1 MSSSILTNAS
11 ALTALQ
17 ALNATQKNMQTTE
30 NQIST
35 GKKISTAADNAAYWS
50 IGTKMSSQNSAL
62 GAVTDAL
69 NESAALLSTMTT
81 ALNSTLTIMT
91 AIKNDLINAQQP
103 GADLQSIQTDIDA
116 QVQGLLSIGQA
127 ANFNGQ
133 NFLSNATGA
142 AASTAGGTPVNV
154 SLVAAYDGT
163 NGVTSINVDLSKV
176 ALFDSP
182 YSTAGAAAAGGTATA
197 ATSGI
202 LGGTTYN
209 GVANA
214 SGKSILDI
222 NIYDTTGN
230 PSAPVNATTAQISQF
245 LSDVE
250 TAFARITTASSTLG
264 ATTTNVSNQKT
275 FIASLSDSLTNGVSA
290 LVDADMNQASTR
302 LSALQVQQQLGIQA
316 LSIANSNTQLILKL
330 FQ

>member
-1 MSSSILTNAS
+1 MSSSILTNSS

-17 ALNATQKNMQTTE
+17 ALNATQKNIQTTE

-50 IGTKMSSQNSAL
+50 IGTKMTAQTSAL
-62 GAVTDAL
+62 GAVSDAL
-69 NESAALLSTMTT
+69 SESGALLSTMTT

-91 AIKNDLINAQQP
+91 SIKNDLISAEQP
-103 GADLQSIQTDIDA
+103 GSDVSSIQTDINA
-116 QVQGLLSIGQA
+116 QIQALLSIGAA

-133 NFLSNATGA
+133 NFLET
-142 AASTAGGTPVNV
+142 STPGTV
-154 SLVAAYDGT
+154 SLVAAYDTT
-163 NGVTSINVDLSKV
+163 NGVTSIGIDTTNTQ
-176 ALFDSP
+176 LFDVA
-182 YSTAGAAAAGGTATA
+182 STT

-202 LGGTTYN
+202 LGSSGSLS
-209 GVANA
+209 GV
-214 SGKSILDI
+214 SILNIDI
-222 NIYDTTGN
+222 SSATTGDLQN
-230 PSAPVNATTAQISQF
+230 LLADVNTAYS
-245 LSDVE
+245 S
-250 TAFARITTASSTLG
+250 ITTASSTLG
-264 ATTTNVSNQKT
+264 ATTTNVSNQST
-275 FIASLSDSLTNGVSA
+275 FITSLSDSLTNGVSA